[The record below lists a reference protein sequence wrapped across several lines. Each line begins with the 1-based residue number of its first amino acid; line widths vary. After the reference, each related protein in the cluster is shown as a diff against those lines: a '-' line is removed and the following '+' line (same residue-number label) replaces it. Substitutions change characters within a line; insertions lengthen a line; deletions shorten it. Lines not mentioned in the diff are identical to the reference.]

1 MSDLIDLLTFTYQN
15 LVQKIQNAGPAK
27 KGKVIGLIDEQNI
40 DVLIGFEERMREF
53 ISELPTCH
61 NELIFLQKAKVV
73 IGVCEAEKVTLDQAS
88 KCIEYL
94 SELKNAERRLDSGLC
109 VEDFISNLDMTISEA
124 SLDELFEW
132 AKLIKTIPP
141 GLGSHDAFIP
151 ILSIRLKSLIWNKMP
166 TEAMDGCLEL
176 AQTLLRCT
184 AYKDLELND
193 LIDIIADHCVDFIEN
208 ANDYFEIDKLQGI
221 NVEPNEDGT
230 KRLLGILK
238 NLEIVNK
245 DLKIR
250 LEELETKYG
259 SVQAQRPSEEI
270 RMNEIKFLTEFR
282 LSDKI
287 MYNHNDPI
295 KKSSTCVRGG
305 VLSSGIQVA
314 VKIYTVA
321 DKSEMSKFEPEI
333 NALKMLSNQKK
344 CFLQYYGAVVNE
356 LNLYIITEICD
367 RTLYDDMI
375 IRQKENR
382 AYSND
387 ERITMMN
394 DLLEGFAFMNFKKIY
409 HQDIKPQNIMITTSG
424 IAKIIDFNVVI
435 QTEDIETTTGVTN
448 EHTIQGTK
456 SWMSPEI
463 FEVFMTNTTQNL
475 QKRLTFKLSKS
486 DVFSLG
492 LVFLKLYTFEDLT
505 GKNAREANEGLQ
517 KIVDSRVN
525 DDSSRSLI
533 KKMLSLD
540 PNQRPSF
547 RKALG
552 LIPGKTTRMM

>member
-1 MSDLIDLLTFTYQN
+1 MSELIDLLTFTYQN
-15 LVQKIQNAGPAK
+15 LVQKIQSAGPAK
-27 KGKVIGLIDEQNI
+27 KGKVSGLIDELNI
-40 DVLIGFEERMREF
+40 DALIGLEGRMREV

-61 NELIFLQKAKVV
+61 NELVFLQKAKVV
-73 IGVCEAEKVTLDQAS
+73 IGVCETEKVTLAQAA

-94 SELKNAERRLDSGLC
+94 CELKSAERRLDSGVC

-166 TEAMDGCLEL
+166 TETMDGCLEL

-193 LIDIIADHCVDFIEN
+193 LIDIIVDHCVDFIEN
-208 ANDYFEIDKLQGI
+208 INDYFEIEKLQGI
-221 NVEPNEDGT
+221 QVQPNEDGT

-245 DLKIR
+245 DLKNR
-250 LEELETKYG
+250 LVELENKYG
-259 SVQAQRPSEEI
+259 SVEAQRPNEEI
-270 RMNEIKFLTEFR
+270 RMNEIKLLTEFR
-282 LSDKI
+282 LLDKI
-287 MYNHNDPI
+287 MYNHNDPV
-295 KKSSTCVRGG
+295 KRSSTCVRGG

-314 VKIYTVA
+314 VKIYSVP
-321 DKSEMSKFEPEI
+321 DKSELIKFEPEI
-333 NALKMLSNQKK
+333 NALKILSNQKK

-356 LNLYIITEICD
+356 LNLYIITEVCD
-367 RTLYDDMI
+367 RTLYDDMVV
-375 IRQKENR
+375 RQRETR
-382 AYSND
+382 AYSYD
-387 ERITMMN
+387 ERNTIMN
-394 DLLEGFAFMNFKKIY
+394 DLLEGFAYMNCKKIY
-409 HQDIKPQNIMITTSG
+409 HQDIKPQNIMLTTTNVV
-424 IAKIIDFNVVI
+424 KIIDFNVVI
-435 QTEDIETTTGVTN
+435 QTDDVETTTGVTN

-475 QKRLTFKLSKS
+475 QRRLTFKLSKS

-505 GKNAREANEGLQ
+505 GKNAREANEELQ

-525 DDSSRSLI
+525 DEASRNLI
-533 KKMLSLD
+533 KKMVSLD

-552 LIPGKTTRMM
+552 MLPGKTTRMT